1 MNYAI
6 IAYVAVFVIWIGY
19 FLWLRQRLRRARED

>member
-6 IAYVAVFVIWIGY
+6 IAYIAVVVIWAVY
-19 FLWLRQRLRRARED
+19 FLWLRQRLRRARD

>member
-6 IAYVAVFVIWIGY
+6 IAYVAVAVIWSVY
-19 FLWLRQRLRRARED
+19 FLWLRQRLRRARD

>member
-6 IAYVAVFVIWIGY
+6 IAYVAVVVIWSVY
-19 FLWLRQRLRRARED
+19 FLWLRQRLRRARD